1 MPASVTGSG
10 WIGGRRFDG
19 FFFFGSSL
27 IAGAVGLAVLAWP
40 ALLLPLWAAWLLFL
54 DGPHVLATL
63 GRTYLDARE
72 RKKRARLLVGSLLFF
87 VPGLAAWAMLRL
99 TGERAVLDLFLG
111 FATLWSFHHAVRQN
125 YGLLALYES
134 FAKASPRERRF
145 DSWFLYVSLW
155 ASFGLFLLGHPEN
168 RRILG
173 LPVELPPVGRFVLVG
188 GGLALSLLSV
198 AWLAY
203 AAVRML
209 RGRGT
214 RPALFLLCA
223 AFGSALLPFFV
234 IGPFEPLVRDP
245 QTPEHMF
252 MAAALVGGVMHSL
265 QYLGIVVA
273 ANRRR
278 FSRYEERSFAA
289 MLGRAPVTAYGV
301 LVGVSLLYLLLNSA
315 RGASPVGSLFTE
327 ATATGQLFLVLYW
340 GVFFHH
346 YYLDQRIWRVRQQ
359 PSLRYELGL
368 EEAA

>member
-1 MPASVTGSG
+1 MPASVRETG

-27 IAGAVGLAVLAWP
+27 IAGALGLATLAWP
-40 ALLLPLWAAWLLFL
+40 VLLLPLWAAWLLLL
-54 DGPHVLATL
+54 DGPHLLATF
-63 GRTYLDARE
+63 GRTYLDTRE
-72 RKKRARLLVGSLLFF
+72 RKEQARLLVGSLLLF
-87 VPGLAAWAMLRL
+87 VPGLVAWGVLRL
-99 TGERAVLDLFLG
+99 TGERAAFDLFLG

-125 YGLLALYES
+125 YGLLSLYES
-134 FAKASPRERRF
+134 FAKASPRERRL
-145 DSWFLYVSLW
+145 DTGFLYVSLW

-173 LPVELPPVGRFVLVG
+173 LPAELPALGRLALVG
-188 GGLALSLLSV
+188 GGVALTLLSL
-198 AWLAY
+198 AWLVF
-203 AAVRML
+203 AAVRI
-209 RGRGT
+209 RQGRGA

-223 AFGSALLPFFV
+223 ACGSAVIPFFV
-234 IGPFEPLVRDP
+234 VGPFEPLVQGP

-252 MAAALVGGVMHSL
+252 MAAAMVGGVMHGL

-278 FSRYEERSFAA
+278 FTRYEERSFAA
-289 MLGRAPVTAYGV
+289 MLGRAPVAAYGLMV
-301 LVGVSLLYLLLNSA
+301 AVSGLYLLLNSA
-315 RGASPVGSLFTE
+315 RGASPVGSIFPE
-327 ATATGQLFLVLYW
+327 ASTSGQLFLVFYW
-340 GVFFHH
+340 GLFFHH